1 MTNTNITDNRAK
13 AIRNI
18 ADMLLHLS
26 YIEHQLK
33 YKFINGIG
41 DLAETRFEIDNN
53 YNQRNEIIEDY
64 AKLIERPFDT
74 SIIDKYMNYDFENE
88 DIENF

>member
-1 MTNTNITDNRAK
+1 MANTNITDNRAK

-74 SIIDKYMNYDFENE
+74 SIIDKYIN
-88 DIENF
+88 

>member
-41 DLAETRFEIDNN
+41 DLAETRFEIDKN
-53 YNQRNEIIEDY
+53 YNQRNKIIEDY

-74 SIIDKYMNYDFENE
+74 SIIEKYID
-88 DIENF
+88 

>member
-1 MTNTNITDNRAK
+1 MTNINITDNRAK

-64 AKLIERPFDT
+64 AKLIERPFDI

-88 DIENF
+88 YIENS

>member
-18 ADMLLHLS
+18 ADMLLHLA
-26 YIEHQLK
+26 YIEHQLQN
-33 YKFINGIG
+33 KFIKGIG
-41 DLAETRFEIDNN
+41 DPAETRFEIDNN

-64 AKLIERPFDT
+64 AKLVERPFDT
-74 SIIDKYMNYDFENE
+74 SIIDKYINYDIENE
-88 DIENF
+88 DMENS

>member
-41 DLAETRFEIDNN
+41 DLSETKFEIDNN

-64 AKLIERPFDT
+64 AKLIERPFDI
-74 SIIDKYMNYDFENE
+74 SIIGKYMNYDFENE
-88 DIENF
+88 YIENS

>member
-64 AKLIERPFDT
+64 AKLIERPFDI

-88 DIENF
+88 DIENS

>member
-74 SIIDKYMNYDFENE
+74 SIIDKYIN
-88 DIENF
+88 

>member
-64 AKLIERPFDT
+64 AKLIERPFDI

-88 DIENF
+88 YIENS